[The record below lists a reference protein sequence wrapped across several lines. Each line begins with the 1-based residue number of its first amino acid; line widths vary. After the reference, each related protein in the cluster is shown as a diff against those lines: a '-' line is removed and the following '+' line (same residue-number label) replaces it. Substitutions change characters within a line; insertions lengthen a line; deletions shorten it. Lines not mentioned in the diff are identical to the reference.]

1 MLNFWYWFY
10 RLNVNVL
17 ENIDNPTTFWA
28 FIVILLVVLADKFIG
43 VGVGVDVGVDVDGAL
58 ITIGIVE
65 PFTYILY
72 AVIGEPPL
80 AAGGV
85 QYIITS

>member
-17 ENIDNPTTFWA
+17 ENIDNPATFWA
-28 FIVILLVVLADKFIG
+28 FIVILFVVLARKDG
-43 VGVGVDVGVDVDGAL
+43 VMRCDVDWAL
-58 ITIGIVE
+58 ITIGLGE

-80 AAGGV
+80 AVGGV
-85 QYIITS
+85 QIIVTL